1 MKNALFRLSKYSGDK
16 NVFNDYTI
24 NALQQTASQ
33 MDGYLNYACAL
44 GGQNGIPTLVFYADH
59 TIHAITRRTGIQYSY
74 AIIAMLLERLEMK
87 ASAKESSSCRKMR
100 QIGHHRATRNDV
112 LLHCMTNIEIIFIIS
127 MSFLTEYTLPQ

>member
-44 GGQNGIPTLVFYADH
+44 GGQNGIPTLVSYADH
-59 TIHAITRRTGIQYSY
+59 TIHAIARRTGIQYSY
-74 AIIAMLLERLEMK
+74 AIIAMLLERLGDGK
-87 ASAKESSSCRKMR
+87 PRRKN
-100 QIGHHRATRNDV
+100 HRAARGCARLDLIAQPETMCCCIV
-112 LLHCMTNIEIIFIIS
+112 
-127 MSFLTEYTLPQ
+127 

>member
-44 GGQNGIPTLVFYADH
+44 GAKMEFRHWYPMQTIPYTQLQGVPVFN
-59 TIHAITRRTGIQYSY
+59 T
-74 AIIAMLLERLEMK
+74 AML
-87 ASAKESSSCRKMR
+87 
-100 QIGHHRATRNDV
+100 
-112 LLHCMTNIEIIFIIS
+112 
-127 MSFLTEYTLPQ
+127 

>member
-44 GGQNGIPTLVFYADH
+44 GGQNGIPTLV
-59 TIHAITRRTGIQYSY
+59 S
-74 AIIAMLLERLEMK
+74 
-87 ASAKESSSCRKMR
+87 
-100 QIGHHRATRNDV
+100 
-112 LLHCMTNIEIIFIIS
+112 
-127 MSFLTEYTLPQ
+127 